1 MFKKTFSSLVNRRMQ
16 ICNEI
21 AEIESM
27 RRGNLNEFYY
37 EQTLKN
43 GTVAKRG
50 PFYNITV
57 KGANGKTKSKS
68 VSKKDVDKVRGE
80 VDNYRKFRELSDEYV
95 DVCEKI
101 SLLSE
106 NDDDEAKKN

>member
-1 MFKKTFSSLVNRRMQ
+1 MFSKSSSSLANRRVQ

-37 EQTLKN
+37 EQQLKN
-43 GTVAKRG
+43 GAVAKRG
-50 PFYNITV
+50 PFYNITM
-57 KGANGKTKSKS
+57 KGANGKTVSKS
-68 VSKKDVDKVRGE
+68 VSKNDVDRIRGE
-80 VDNYRKFRELSDEYV
+80 VDNYRRFRELSDEYV

-106 NDDDEAKKN
+106 NEDEAKKN